1 MGARMTKRHPLIFRR
16 TAGNSFPRICSFVL
30 LALVCLGSLTT
41 LADVSLETG
50 WTNPPIDAQMRV
62 YWWWLNG
69 NVTRQSI
76 TRDLEAMK
84 SKGIGGAILVDADGS
99 AQDGNVRAPHGAT
112 FFSPAWRQLYQH
124 ALHEADRLGL
134 QMSLNIQS
142 GWNLGGPMVPADDA
156 PKKLVW
162 TQLRVS
168 GSNSAIKLAPPK
180 ARDNYYRDLFV
191 LAYRINPNLPTDR
204 KPIQNQPQKALL
216 KALEPFSAPVSTPL
230 FQEFP
235 ATPNE
240 QDARVDDVI
249 DLSSK
254 MSPDGALDWKVSEGD
269 WEVLRFGCT
278 LNDSC
283 RVSTCSEG
291 WDGYALDPFDAG
303 AFRRYWDAVVEPLI
317 ADAGPMAGTTL
328 KYLYTDSWEVEV
340 ANWTPTLREEFRKR
354 RGYDLLA
361 WLPAIAGKIINS
373 RDETDRYLQDF
384 RRTMGDL
391 AIDNHFKLFRE
402 GAQRHGLQIHPE
414 SGGPHAVP
422 IDAQQSLGYG
432 DVPMSEFWAW
442 SPRHRIGDENRFF
455 VKQPASAA
463 HTYGHKLVLAE
474 GFTTIGPH
482 WQETL
487 WDNLK
492 PTFDYACTEG
502 LNLLAWHAFVSS
514 PESEGLPGQQYFAG
528 THLNPN
534 VTWWDKSGPFFA
546 YINRCQWMLQQGIPV
561 SDVAY
566 YYGDHVPN
574 FAQLRKSDPAREGAG
589 YDYDVVTAEVI
600 LNRMKV
606 SNGRLVLPEGV
617 SYRVLALPDR
627 TVISLPVLRK
637 LKEFA
642 EAGAAIVGPRPV
654 SASGLTGFPASDT
667 EVKQI
672 ADQLWGRGLI
682 TSGAMARDILTK
694 LKVQPDFESKS
705 DPLAEINFIHRR
717 SGDADI
723 YFVANRSTN
732 AATVNCTFRVANKAP
747 ELWDAVSGEHRL
759 AKAYS
764 EAEGV
769 TTLPLNLGPCGSQ
782 FVVFRELA
790 TKHSAGGKSNEV
802 DYQVIKELSGPWNV
816 AFDPKWGGPASVQ
829 FDSLVSWPERAEP
842 GIKYYSGTAIYRK
855 DFEISTD
862 LTNQTVLLD
871 LGNVREL
878 AEVKVNGQ
886 SCGIVWSPP
895 FRVEIARALKPG
907 INQLEVEVV
916 NFWPNR
922 IIGDQFLPEADRL
935 TRTNIRQ
942 LTRRSPLMPSGLM
955 GPVCLLIP
963 RR

>member
-1 MGARMTKRHPLIFRR
+1 MLPSSARNFLCRVLRNFIFASIICLCSLRAFAGA
-16 TAGNSFPRICSFVL
+16 
-30 LALVCLGSLTT
+30 
-41 LADVSLETG
+41 SLEAG
-50 WTNPPIDAQMRV
+50 WTNQPVDARMRV
-62 YWWWLNG
+62 YWWWING
-69 NVTRQSI
+69 NVTAQSI

-84 SKGIGGAILVDADGS
+84 AKGIGGAILVDADGS
-99 AQDGNVRAPHGAT
+99 DQDNNARVPHGAT
-112 FFSPAWRQLYQH
+112 FFSPAWRQLYKH
-124 ALHEADRLGL
+124 ALQEADRLGL

-142 GWNLGGPMVPADDA
+142 GWNLGGPMVTADDA
-156 PKKLVW
+156 PKKLTW
-162 TQLRVS
+162 TQLHVS
-168 GSNSAIKLAPPK
+168 GGTNSVFKLVQPRS
-180 ARDNYYRDLFV
+180 RDNYYHDLFV
-191 LAYRINPNLPTDR
+191 LAYRINPNLPPDR
-204 KPIQNQPQKALL
+204 KPIEKQAQKALIQ
-216 KALEPFSAPVSTPL
+216 ALEPFSTPVSTPL

-235 ATPNE
+235 ATTNE
-240 QDARVDDVI
+240 QDARVDGVI
-249 DLSSK
+249 DLTSK
-254 MSPDGALDWKVSEGD
+254 MSRDGTLDWQAPEGE
-269 WEVLRFGCT
+269 WQILRFGCT

-317 ADAGPMAGTTL
+317 ADAGPMAGHTL

-354 RGYDLLA
+354 RGYDLLP
-361 WLPAIAGKIINS
+361 WLPTIAGKIINS
-373 RDETDRYLQDF
+373 RDETDRFLQDF

-391 AIDNHFKLFRE
+391 AIDNHFKLFRD
-402 GAQRHGLQIHPE
+402 GAHRHGMQIHPE

-422 IDAQQSLGYG
+422 IDAQQCLGYN

-442 SPRHRIGDENRFF
+442 SWRHRIGDENRFF

-502 LNLLAWHAFVSS
+502 LNLLAWHAWVNS
-514 PESEGLPGQQYFAG
+514 PESAGMPGQQYFAG

-534 VTWWDKSGPFFA
+534 VTWWDKSAPFFA

-606 SNGRLVLPEGV
+606 SHGRLVLPEGV

-627 TVISLPVLRK
+627 TIISLPVLRK

-642 EAGAAIVGPRPV
+642 DAGATIIGPEPV
-654 SASGLTGFPASDT
+654 SASGLSGFPASDAA
-667 EVKQI
+667 VKRI
-672 ADQLWGRGLI
+672 ADRLWGRGPVVAGK
-682 TSGAMARDILTK
+682 TARETLAGLNVK
-694 LKVQPDFESKS
+694 PDFESTCS
-705 DPLAEINFIHRR
+705 NNPHAEINFIHRR
-717 SGDADI
+717 DGETDI

-732 AATVNCTFRVANKAP
+732 AATIDCAFRVSNKAP
-747 ELWDAVSGEHRL
+747 ELWNAVSGEHHFAR
-759 AKAYS
+759 AYAQADGMTKAR
-764 EAEGV
+764 
-769 TTLPLNLGPCGSQ
+769 LNLGPCGSQ
-782 FVVFRELA
+782 FIVFREPASAHPAGAQQNEIDYA
-790 TKHSAGGKSNEV
+790 T
-802 DYQVIKELSGPWNV
+802 IKEMSGPWNLS
-816 AFDPKWGGPASVQ
+816 FDPKWGGPASVR
-829 FDSLVSWPERAEP
+829 FDLLVSWPDRPEP
-842 GIKYYSGTAIYRK
+842 GIKYYSGTATYRK
-855 DFEISTD
+855 EFEVPADAAGKS
-862 LTNQTVLLD
+862 VLID
-871 LGNVREL
+871 LGSVREL

-886 SCGIVWSPP
+886 SCGITWAPP
-895 FRVEIARALKPG
+895 FRVDITRALKPG
-907 INQLEVEVV
+907 VNQLEVEVV

-922 IIGDQFLPEADRL
+922 IIGDQFLPEAERL

-955 GPVCLLIP
+955 GPVRLLIP
-963 RR
+963 KDVE